1 MKEKE
6 IDALL
11 DELREEK
18 INPRVYYYPAELAL
32 YSKVTVPTILRYCE
46 QKKIKYKKIWGLK
59 AELRMIKWKNY
70 LDFLNW

>member
-1 MKEKE
+1 MKIEDIARNRRLRDGMKEKE

-46 QKKIKYKKIWGLK
+46 QKKIKYKKI
-59 AELRMIKWKNY
+59 
-70 LDFLNW
+70 